1 MAKKGGSSHL
11 KRLAAPAFWPILR
24 KEYKWITKP
33 SPGPHPLER
42 CIPLLVLIRDVLKL
56 AENAREAKKIIFDGE
71 VLIDGRVRR
80 DFKFPVGLMDVV
92 SIPKINMYIRIVPH
106 TIKYLWY
113 ISIPKEEANLKLVRI
128 EDKSLVKGNR
138 LQLNLHDGRNILINR
153 EDSQKYKTLDG
164 LLIEIPSQRIVQHI
178 PLELNKLAIVIN
190 GRNAGRIGKIIEIQE
205 KHGTTRR
212 KFLVTLEEPSG
223 HRFQTILEYVM
234 VIGNDKPVIKVSE
247 GM

>member
-33 SPGPHPLER
+33 SPGPHLLER

-106 TIKYLWY
+106 T
-113 ISIPKEEANLKLVRI
+113 
-128 EDKSLVKGNR
+128 
-138 LQLNLHDGRNILINR
+138 
-153 EDSQKYKTLDG
+153 
-164 LLIEIPSQRIVQHI
+164 
-178 PLELNKLAIVIN
+178 
-190 GRNAGRIGKIIEIQE
+190 
-205 KHGTTRR
+205 
-212 KFLVTLEEPSG
+212 
-223 HRFQTILEYVM
+223 
-234 VIGNDKPVIKVSE
+234 
-247 GM
+247 